1 MKILDIIT
9 PHETLNEAGNPLAR
23 NLERWIIEPL
33 FGKAA
38 SGSVEQR
45 VSAWVEKQLV
55 DTAGSGHVINR
66 TKSLNQAEKQLVSVW
81 ERNPYPDDVEKIESI
96 ANALAKYLTEQSSSI
111 SGDNVMAKLKDIL
124 VHDRQGKYVPSVYQN
139 AGEFLAD
146 PFVQREI
153 IGLVTANGE
162 RIEMKSSKYI
172 KELAEA
178 RAGVIKEVK
187 SIQPEKT
194 KAQKKKE
201 ADDAETLKKQ
211 QDTAKIK
218 TDNDLQAAKNTS
230 TKLALEA
237 KALEE
242 ELAANKLEIKAFF
255 KSQDKLFKY
264 FAGAEV
270 IRTYVQFQQ
279 QVNNIQKWQY
289 GYKDGTPIPEEIAK
303 FFPVVPTAGL
313 QESEPSI
320 QAEVTRPGDG
330 KKYFYR
336 TDKQRY
342 DCASS
347 YAFFTVSLLW
357 VKQLAAG
364 SISWFAPE
372 LTAKYVPYIGGKIP
386 IIGKAKIVH
395 NIIELFNNAL
405 ASSPRITK
413 TLGSI
418 SWLSKVFVV
427 DYMMTNVVANQDASE
442 NLAYWLNTALEKST
456 GAVAGVAMDATN
468 AINRS
473 DFTQEEI
480 ADARQG
486 LSMLPDYD
494 QAPELAK
501 AWASVVLQGPIE
513 SMKKGSYARTF
524 MEDAV
529 ATYLIPY
536 AVAQAV
542 IIKLVTLVV
551 DATRFIWPIIGKMI
565 GGTEGK
571 PPVDRETHQAPTP
584 VTPVVKP
591 AVTVNDPAAV
601 QDQGNLAGDN
611 RTSTNVEPP
620 KVNTTNSNPEID
632 PFIIKESLKREVE
645 NLMSN

>member
-9 PHETLNEAGNPLAR
+9 PHETLNEAGNPLVR

-38 SGSVEQR
+38 AGSVEQR

-55 DTAGSGHVINR
+55 DNANPGHVINR
-66 TKSLNQAEKQLVSVW
+66 TKSLNQAEKQLVSVL
-81 ERNPYPDDVEKIESI
+81 ERNPYPDDAEKLESI
-96 ANALAKYLTEQSSSI
+96 ANALAKYLTEQSSTI

-124 VHDRQGKYVPSVYQN
+124 LHDRQGKYVPSVYQN

-153 IGLVTANGE
+153 KGLVTANGE
-162 RIEMKSSKYI
+162 RIEMKASKYI

-201 ADDAETLKKQ
+201 ADDAETERLGQENRLK
-211 QDTAKIK
+211 AE
-218 TDNDLQAAKNTS
+218 KNKS
-230 TKLALEA
+230 GRLDLEA
-237 KALEE
+237 MALEE
-242 ELAANKLEIKAFF
+242 ELAANKLSLDKFF

-270 IRTYVQFQQ
+270 VRTYIQFQQ

-289 GYKDGTPIPEEIAK
+289 GYKDGTPIPDEIAK

-320 QAEVTRPGDG
+320 QAKVTRPGDG

-347 YAFFTVSLLW
+347 YAFFTVGLLW

-364 SISWFAPE
+364 GISWFAPSM
-372 LTAKYVPYIGGKIP
+372 TAKTVSYVGGKIP
-386 IIGKAKIVH
+386 IIGKAKVVH

-405 ASSPRITK
+405 ASSPRLIK
-413 TLGSI
+413 ILGSI
-418 SWLSKVFVV
+418 SWLSKVFLV

-456 GAVAGVAMDATN
+456 GAVTGAAMDATN
-468 AINRS
+468 AINWS

-480 ADARQG
+480 ADARKG

-494 QAPELAK
+494 QAPELGK

-513 SMKKGSYARTF
+513 SMKEGSYARTF

-542 IIKLVTLVV
+542 LVKAFMLFV
-551 DATRFIWPIIGKMI
+551 DASKYIWPLIGKMI

-571 PPVDRETHQAPTP
+571 TPVDGETHRAPTP
-584 VTPVVKP
+584 VTPVVEPP
-591 AVTVNDPAAV
+591 APVNTPAAV
-601 QDQGNLAGDN
+601 QDQGDLSGD
-611 RTSTNVEPP
+611 TSTKVEPVKP
-620 KVNTTNSNPEID
+620 NAPAASAPPRGKVD
-632 PFIIKESLKREVE
+632 PSIFDVKESLKRRVE
-645 NLMSN
+645 KLMRS